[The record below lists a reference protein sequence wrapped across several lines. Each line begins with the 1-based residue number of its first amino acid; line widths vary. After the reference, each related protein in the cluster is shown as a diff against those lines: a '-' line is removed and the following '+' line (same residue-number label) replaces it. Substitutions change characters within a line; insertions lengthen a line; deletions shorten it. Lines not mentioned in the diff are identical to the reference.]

1 MASLNFAAQ
10 VDAWTKETKQ
20 RMEAVFH
27 KAAEMVGEAVVDG
40 TPVDTG
46 FLRHSFTASAQ
57 SMPTIDVGLK
67 PAEGGA
73 YAYDAGPVSLT
84 IMSVP
89 LGGTVFMGFTAI
101 YSRRIE
107 YGFVGEDSLGR
118 TYNQQPRA
126 MVGLAAQRWPEI
138 VTAAVAQAKAA
149 AAS

>member
-57 SMPTIDVGLK
+57 SMPVLRAGFK

-73 YAYDAGPVSLT
+73 YAYDAGPVNLT
-84 IMSVP
+84 IMGVP
-89 LGGTVFMGFTAI
+89 IGGTVFMGFTAE
-101 YSRRIE
+101 YAGHVE
-107 YGFVGEDSLGR
+107 YGANGR
-118 TYNQQPRA
+118 AGRA
-126 MVGLAAQRWPEI
+126 MVRLAAQRWPQI
-138 VTAAVAQAKAA
+138 VTAAVAQAKK